1 MPHWI
6 GHCRAVQVVL
16 AVFAGVTLCRATHI
30 TPKRNAVFRET
41 RLYERP
47 SVKVR
52 RHEKCPVQPH
62 HTARRQP

>member
-16 AVFAGVTLCRATHI
+16 AVFAGVTLCRA
-30 TPKRNAVFRET
+30 ET

-62 HTARRQP
+62 HTALRHP